1 MPLRQRLSRLKL
13 FALLTVVILLVY
25 LGLSERQKADANA
38 SGCTLVPNSKVRNDG
53 CDSAPGNSCYYCE
66 YSSPGGYTACWESGT
81 GDIKYCI
88 DYQDI
93 PPWPF

>member
-1 MPLRQRLSRLKL
+1 MPLWARFSRLKL
-13 FALLTVVILLVY
+13 FALLTVVLLLVY
-25 LGLSERQKADANA
+25 LSLSERRQAAANA

-53 CDSAPGNSCYYCE
+53 CDPKPGYSCYYCE
-66 YSSPGGYTACWESGT
+66 YPYSGGYTACWESGT

-88 DYQDI
+88 DYQNI